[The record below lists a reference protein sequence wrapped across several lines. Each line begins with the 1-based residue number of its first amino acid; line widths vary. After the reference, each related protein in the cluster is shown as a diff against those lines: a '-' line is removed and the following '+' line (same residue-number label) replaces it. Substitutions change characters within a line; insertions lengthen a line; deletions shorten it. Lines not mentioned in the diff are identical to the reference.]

1 MVMEAHYLYALE
13 IESYAQEPLSEM
25 ERKDFIEIINS
36 QRDTINQLKEM
47 ISELKAMIKSLESKV
62 ESDKKSDEA
71 KDKQIAELTK
81 MLASAIEQN
90 KRHRRERYDK
100 TSMKG
105 TKNKPDAKKSR
116 EEEKDD
122 YDGSDNN
129 NTSSSDVVD
138 ECNFFTF

>member
-1 MVMEAHYLYALE
+1 M
-13 IESYAQEPLSEM
+13 
-25 ERKDFIEIINS
+25 
-36 QRDTINQLKEM
+36 RD
-47 ISELKAMIKSLESKV
+47 
-62 ESDKKSDEA
+62 
-71 KDKQIAELTK
+71 QIAELTK
-81 MLASAIEQN
+81 MLAGAIEQN

-129 NTSSSDVVD
+129 TPSSSDVVEESKLNQTKVSSEFLGGSRGPRGTYNTMLAAYIEEHMTSLMPMLPAGWKLVTYKNVD
-138 ECNFFTF
+138 EYTKVSYIKCVSTQLLFRR